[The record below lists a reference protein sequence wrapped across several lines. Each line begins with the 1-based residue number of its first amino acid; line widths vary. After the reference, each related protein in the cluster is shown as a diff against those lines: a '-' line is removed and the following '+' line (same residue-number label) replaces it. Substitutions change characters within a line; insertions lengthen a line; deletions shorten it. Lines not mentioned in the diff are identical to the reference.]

1 MKNYIILVIL
11 SAIVMV
17 CVPLALL
24 ETPQNHIPATENTT
38 SKTTVTEASYN
49 VTPTEDTIAVFRSNT
64 KKTEDIPIFEYVCG
78 SVAAEM
84 PLAYHEEAIKA
95 QAVACYTNAMRL
107 KKSQSNSNG
116 DITDN
121 TAVHQGYIDEAQR
134 KEKWGNDFEKY
145 EKKLKKAVKETGL
158 KALYYDNQLCVA
170 AFFAISNGKT
180 ENAENI
186 WNTKVPYLVSVNSSG
201 DKTAKGY
208 ASTVTYNKEEFYNCL
223 KKLDKSTEETE
234 TLKNTIEITEKSPA
248 ETVLKVKVGKKE
260 FTGEEI
266 RKAFGLRS
274 PTFDIKTTKNT
285 ITFSVRGY
293 GHGVGMSQHGANYYA
308 NEGYNYKEILNHY
321 YKGAEIQ

>member
-17 CVPLALL
+17 CVPLAMLD
-24 ETPQNHIPATENTT
+24 TPQDTVPATEKATET
-38 SKTTVTEASYN
+38 VTVTETENA

-64 KKTEDIPIFEYVCG
+64 KKTEDISIFEYVCG

-107 KKSQSNSNG
+107 KKTQNNSNG

-121 TAVHQGYIDEAQR
+121 TAIHQGYIDEAQR

-145 EKKLKKAVKETGL
+145 EKKLKKAVKETEL
-158 KALYYDNQLCVA
+158 EALYYDNQLCVA

-186 WNTKVPYLVSVNSSG
+186 WNTKLPYLVSVNSGG

-208 ASTVTYNKEEFYNCL
+208 ASTVTYNNEEFYNCF
-223 KKLDKSTEETE
+223 KKLDKSAEEEE
-234 TLKNTIEITEKSPA
+234 TLKNVIEITKKSSA
-248 ETVLKVKVGKKE
+248 GTVLKVKAGKKE

-285 ITFSVRGY
+285 VTFSVRGY

-308 NEGYNYKEILNHY
+308 NKGYSYKEILCHY
-321 YKGAEIQ
+321 YKGAEIR